1 MKSPSELI
9 PENFNDLLKWFSA
22 NRETAGEKYEEIR
35 NGLIR
40 YFYFK
45 GCDDAEN
52 LADEAINRVASK
64 LPVLDLSNNTK
75 PINLFYGFASK
86 IYLEQ
91 LKQLKTQTIEFNP
104 DVHAPVVNE
113 IQTLV
118 TGNKKQECL
127 EECLAKLSDEDRDL
141 IVGYYSFE
149 KAEKIEFRRKLAERL
164 KLESNAIHV
173 KIHRLR
179 KSLRKCIEK
188 CTAKK

>member
-179 KSLRKCIEK
+179 KSLRKCVEK

>member
-45 GCDDAEN
+45 GCDDAET

-91 LKQLKTQTIEFNP
+91 LKQLKTQTVEFNP

-113 IQTLV
+113 IQTLE